1 MSVCPMCSILT
12 SMNKKGGRN
21 TRVLRE
27 RAPLVWVFCE
37 GAARGSGA
45 CGTEEWY
52 LSECKSRGV
61 SVKILPCGKSG
72 SALIEQ
78 AEARLEHEKRKPD
91 TVWLVF
97 DKDNLGA
104 KFASALREAETRGFR
119 IAYSIECFEVWLLL
133 HFLVP
138 NDGDS
143 RDCAYRARQLEQV
156 IRRVSGDTKYTYDKT
171 ENLFQ
176 KLYADRV
183 VDAVRNAQ
191 MLEQRYGVEI
201 AQGNRVPYT
210 NVHVLIEDIRRV

>member
-1 MSVCPMCSILT
+1 
-12 SMNKKGGRN
+12 MNKRGNRNGR
-21 TRVLRE
+21 VQRE

-78 AEARLEHEKRKPD
+78 AVTRLAHEKRKPD

-104 KFASALREAETRGFR
+104 RFDAALREAETCGFR
-119 IAYSIECFEVWLLL
+119 VAYSIECFEVWLLL

-138 NDGDS
+138 NESDE
-143 RDCAYRARQLEQV
+143 RDCAYRAQQLEQE
-156 IRRVSGDTKYTYDKT
+156 IRRVSGNAQYTYDKT

-176 KLYADRV
+176 KLYAGRV
-183 VDAVRNAQ
+183 VDAIRNAQ
-191 MLEQRYGVEI
+191 LLEQRYGVEI

-210 NVHVLIEDIRRV
+210 NVHVLIEDIRKGVVEGESARGSE